1 MIKEQFFPTT
11 IYAKD
16 VQLDNDLFTREVVRW
31 SNEDKGIKRTNMNG
45 WHSHTDMHKI
55 PVFKPLVDE
64 LFKMQFEVFN
74 EEFLDN
80 EPILGNMW
88 ANINPPGGYN
98 RAHLHPNCVWSG
110 VYYVKTPKNC
120 GGLKMKDPRT
130 GAEMISPKLRER
142 YNHPDKMPERLWREV
157 HYEPVA
163 GRCIMFP
170 AWLIHG
176 VEPNESN
183 DIRISVSFNFLQK
196 TMFV

>member
-74 EEFLDN
+74 EEHLDR
-80 EPILGNMW
+80 EPIIGNMW

-98 RAHLHPNCVWSG
+98 RPHIHPNSHFSG
-110 VYYVKTPKNC
+110 VYYIKATKDSGDIVLMILDLHHTWLCLLEKKVNHQNIC
-120 GGLKMKDPRT
+120 GEKSEL
-130 GAEMISPKLRER
+130 I
-142 YNHPDKMPERLWREV
+142 LW
-157 HYEPVA
+157 
-163 GRCIMFP
+163 
-170 AWLIHG
+170 L
-176 VEPNESN
+176 VE
-183 DIRISVSFNFLQK
+183 L
-196 TMFV
+196 